1 MLHLDGLPCALGN
14 QAFHSR
20 TAGEAIISKQLARPL
35 SGGTFYFRSQSHI
48 EAIRKPCFDGL
59 IFEFPDAIN
68 KTVLLLECHCLDQ

>member
-1 MLHLDGLPCALGN
+1 MLHLNGLPCALGN

-20 TAGEAIISKQLARPL
+20 TAEAIISKLLARPL
-35 SGGTFYFRSQSHI
+35 SVSSFIVAHKLHI